1 MSISRKRTSLEAL
14 LRPVEP
20 PTPAPAPTAA
30 TTSPAAVAPRRRA
43 VRQQTVYLPIAVHE
57 QLRRLAFEERVKMH
71 ALLME
76 GLDRVFL
83 DRGLPGLDE
92 LGGAEGGPG

>member
-1 MSISRKRTSLEAL
+1 MSRKRTSLEAL
-14 LRPVEP
+14 LREIPEP
-20 PTPAPAPTAA
+20 AAAAPRPAPAAA
-30 TTSPAAVAPRRRA
+30 GRRPD
-43 VRQQTVYLPIAVHE
+43 VRQQTVYLPIPVYE

-83 DRGLPGLDE
+83 DRGLPSIAE
-92 LGGAEGGPG
+92 LRARDQRG